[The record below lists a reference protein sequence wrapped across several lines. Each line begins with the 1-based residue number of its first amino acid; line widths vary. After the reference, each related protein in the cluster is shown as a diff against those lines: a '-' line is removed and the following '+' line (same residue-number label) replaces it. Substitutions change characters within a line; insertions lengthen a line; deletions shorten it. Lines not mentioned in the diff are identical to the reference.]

1 MSIPEIKPITYTL
14 AASTK
19 GPLSGKTLTGGR
31 ESVRFMDG
39 ATVDVAIFPTE
50 ENGFDSAKYGREIVV
65 KTTGRPD
72 LAAAVATQRAEK
84 AAAFEAAVPGAA
96 EIIKLA
102 EKVGNDY
109 ARYEQRFSKMME
121 DEGND
126 GALPP
131 KTPNEALALEL
142 KRKLDASPRAALYL
156 KAMRQKASSGWADN
170 SGKGAAGKRA
180 MEILEAGG
188 SIEDATAALSAR
200 RGFVD

>member
-102 EKVGNDY
+102 EKVGNNY
-109 ARYEQRFSKMME
+109 ARYEQQFSKMME

-156 KAMRQKASSGWADN
+156 KAMRQEASSGWADN